1 MNSSYKNIE
10 AIIPPPPYHMVGD
23 GFKVHN
29 FFPSHP
35 GIGITGMSPFF
46 LLDYGAK
53 WNVPPSDTPRGVGVH
68 PHRGF
73 ETVTIAYHGRVAH
86 HDSSGNSGVIREGDV
101 QWMTAGAGVLHKEY
115 HEKEFSKKGGLMQMA
130 QIWVNLP
137 AKYKMTPAR
146 YQPIENKMMGRYLLD
161 DKISFIEVIA
171 GEYNGTT
178 GPASTFSTLNMFNA
192 RLKKGATADF
202 NFNGNTNTGML
213 VVEGEVKINNA
224 TKGYED
230 NFILFG
236 HTGERV
242 SLEAI
247 SDCIIL
253 VLNGE
258 PINEPIV
265 PYGPFVMNTQAEIN
279 QAYEDFYSGKFGFLE
294 D

>member
-1 MNSSYKNIE
+1 
-10 AIIPPPPYHMVGD
+10 
-23 GFKVHN
+23 
-29 FFPSHP
+29 
-35 GIGITGMSPFF
+35 
-46 LLDYGAK
+46 
-53 WNVPPSDTPRGVGVH
+53 
-68 PHRGF
+68 
-73 ETVTIAYHGRVAH
+73 
-86 HDSSGNSGVIREGDV
+86 
-101 QWMTAGAGVLHKEY
+101 
-115 HEKEFSKKGGLMQMA
+115 MA

-161 DKISFIEVIA
+161 DRISFIEVIA

-178 GPASTFSTLNMFNA
+178 GPASTFSAMNMYNA
-192 RLKKGATADF
+192 RLKKDATADF

-242 SLEAI
+242 SLEAV

-265 PYGPFVMNTQAEIN
+265 PYGPFVMNTQAEIK

-294 D
+294 E